1 MNNYSMDIPPFIWWM
16 GIVEDRIDP
25 AETGRVRVR
34 IFGYHSPSTAELPTS
49 ELPYATIMNPVTS
62 SGMNGIME
70 MPNIVKG
77 STVVGFFTDAD
88 QQVPIIMGTIA
99 GKPTERNFPEGE
111 GFYDPKHVYPKEPK
125 NGYSGIGESDIS
137 RLARGEAAE
146 EHFSLTNLREKRD
159 VGIPVAAAGSVA
171 GILDDKD
178 TIDYLTDKKEKQKT
192 WDEPHPRGVSKDNA
206 VYYNIKEKLK
216 SGEPPTG
223 EETSLYPYN
232 LVKETEAGI
241 VQELDN
247 TPGNIRIHE
256 FHPSG
261 TNREIQNDGT
271 RVTNIVGSDY
281 EIIVKDKNVLVR
293 GAANVTIAGDAKL
306 KIDGNYYTEVKNDWN
321 IVVGGDKIETINGNH
336 AMNIGTDQMANISG
350 SRYVDIASGD
360 DKKGGDFET
369 IVGSQTTSIGAVQK
383 VQVGGDGAITIKGN
397 LNLNVGKTFKETVGS
412 DGKVGGGKISAVRD
426 NYIIK
431 QTSDVNVNGVEN
443 FFLIESKGTQN
454 ILSYK
459 EQHLTV
465 GTAQTLTVG
474 NVDALGIPTPIENTT
489 LGRQMITVK
498 ENQVEGIT
506 GTKTDT
512 IGGTLTSTIGGT
524 HTLTS
529 PTAAITYNA
538 GEITVN
544 SITQT
549 AHTHPQNNG
558 NDAGGGTSTSGPE
571 G

>member
-1 MNNYSMDIPPFIWWM
+1 MDKIGIPSFAWWM

-34 IFGYHSPSTAELPTS
+34 IFGYHTADIQELPTS

-62 SGMNGIME
+62 SSMNGIME

-77 STVVGFFTDAD
+77 STVVGFFTDAEH
-88 QQVPIIMGTIA
+88 QVPVIMGTIA

-111 GFYDPKHVYPKEPK
+111 GFYDPKQLYPKEPK
-125 NGYSGIGESDIS
+125 DGYSGIGESDIP

-146 EHFSLTNLREKRD
+146 EHFSLINLREMRD
-159 VGIPVAAAGSVA
+159 EKIPVAKAGSIA
-171 GILDDKD
+171 GVLDDKD
-178 TIDYLTDKKEKQKT
+178 TIDYETKT
-192 WDEPHPRGVSKDNA
+192 WDEPHPRGVSKDDA

-216 SGEPPTG
+216 AGEAPTG

-232 LVKETEAGI
+232 LVRETEAGI

-247 TPGNIRIHE
+247 SPGNIRIHE
-256 FHPSG
+256 FHPAG

-271 RVTNIVGSDY
+271 RVCNIAGSDY

-293 GAANVTIAGDAKL
+293 GAANVTIEGDAKL
-306 KIDGNYYTEVKNDWN
+306 LVKGSQYTEISKDWH
-321 IVVGGDKIETINGNH
+321 ITVGGDKIENINGNH
-336 AMNIGTDQMANISG
+336 AMNIGTDSLSNISG
-350 SRYVDIASGD
+350 SRYVDIASGA
-360 DKKGGDFET
+360 DKKGGDFEN
-369 IVGSQTTSIGAVQK
+369 IVGSQTSTIGAVQN
-383 VQVGGDGAITIKGN
+383 VNVGGSGDVTIKGN
-397 LNLNVGKTFKETVGS
+397 LNLNVGKSFVEKVGT
-412 DGKVGGGKISAVRD
+412 DPKVGGGKLSTVRD
-426 NYIIK
+426 NYLIR
-431 QTSDVNVNGVEN
+431 QTSDVNVNGDEN
-443 FFLIESKGTQN
+443 FFLMESKGTQN

-474 NVDALGIPTPIENTT
+474 NVVEGVPTPIENTT
-489 LGRQMITVK
+489 LGRQIVTVK

-512 IGGTLTSTIGGT
+512 IGGK

-529 PTAAITYNA
+529 PEAGIVYTA

-544 SITQT
+544 TITHT
-549 AHTHPQNNG
+549 AHTHET
-558 NDAGGGTSTSGPE
+558 TSMDTGDGANSGETNESASPTSGT
-571 G
+571 